1 MVIDLKEQSDL
12 LHGVDNNG
20 GIHLMELIVISWLI
34 KMNSKITL
42 LLLKTILAV
51 HYLKVLVIQEDLK
64 ANRLLTI
71 FYQNI

>member
-20 GIHLMELIVISWLI
+20 EIHLMELIVISWLI
-34 KMNSKITL
+34 KMNLKITL